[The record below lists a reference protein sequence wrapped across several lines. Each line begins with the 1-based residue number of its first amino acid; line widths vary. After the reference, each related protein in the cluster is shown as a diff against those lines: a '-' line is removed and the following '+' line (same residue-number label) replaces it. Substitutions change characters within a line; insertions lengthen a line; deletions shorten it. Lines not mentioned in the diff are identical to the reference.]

1 MTAPQVPQPLAED
14 PLATLDDVRRATL
27 TTIAASLIPAAHGM
41 PSAGEVI
48 GETRLRFV
56 LTSRPD
62 LAAPL
67 AQALR
72 PELGEDPQAR
82 LATLERD
89 EPANHAA
96 LVSTIVFAYYTDKGV
111 RDALG
116 YPGQQAKQLY
126 SWRLPEYI
134 EEGLIDQVLA
144 RGAVWRDPATG
155 VRSTATYAPAAR
167 TEETA

>member
-1 MTAPQVPQPLAED
+1 MTAPLVPQPLAAVTLARFDEGRRTA
-14 PLATLDDVRRATL
+14 LAT
-27 TTIAASLIPAAHGM
+27 IGGSLIPAAHGM
-41 PSAGEVI
+41 PSAADVI
-48 GETRLRFV
+48 GDTRLRFV
-56 LTSRPD
+56 LTARPD
-62 LAAPL
+62 LADGL

-72 PELGEDPQAR
+72 PELGDDPAAR

-89 EPANHAA
+89 EPASHGA
-96 LVSTIVFAYYTDKGV
+96 LIATIVFAYYTDKGV

-144 RGAVWRDPATG
+144 KGAVWRDPATG
-155 VRSTATYAPAAR
+155 VRSTATYAPVAR
-167 TEETA
+167 TEEIP

>member
-14 PLATLDDVRRATL
+14 PLRTLDDTRRATL
-27 TTIAASLIPAAHGM
+27 TTIAAMLIPAAHGM
-41 PSAGEVI
+41 PSAGDVI
-48 GETRLRFV
+48 GDTRLRFV
-56 LTSRPD
+56 LTARPD

-67 AQALR
+67 AAALR
-72 PELGEDPQAR
+72 PELGEDPATR

-89 EPANHAA
+89 EPAHHSA

-155 VRSTATYAPAAR
+155 VRSTATYAPVAR

>member
-1 MTAPQVPQPLAED
+1 MTAPHVPQPLAVD
-14 PLATLDDVRRATL
+14 PLATLDAGRRATL
-27 TTIAASLIPAAHGM
+27 SAMAAALIPAAHGM
-41 PSAGEVI
+41 PSAGDVI
-48 GETRLRFV
+48 GDTRLRFV

-62 LAAPL
+62 LAEPL

-72 PELGEDPQAR
+72 PELGEDPMAR
-82 LATLERD
+82 LAALERD
-89 EPANHAA
+89 EPANHSA
-96 LVSTIVFAYYTDKGV
+96 LIGTIVFAYYTDKGV

-144 RGAVWRDPATG
+144 KGAVWRDPATG
-155 VRSTATYAPAAR
+155 VRSTATYAPVAR
-167 TEETA
+167 TEETP